1 MLVYRSD
8 APLPEV
14 FRPLHQTPSSHR
26 PFINSHPDPADFAE
40 LSDESSDEEP
50 LKRRRVRSPKPA
62 LVVPKNRGQL
72 CARGGLVEI
81 SGNQSSSLVQFFQCG
96 WTCCSDIFVFVVAL
110 DSCLIKGE

>member
-26 PFINSHPDPADFAE
+26 PFIDSHPDPADFAE

-96 WTCCSDIFVFVVAL
+96 WTCCSDIFVSVVAL
-110 DSCLIKGE
+110 DSCLSKGE

>member
-1 MLVYRSD
+1 MDPPPFLCLLIESSLSLQDDLLVYRSD

-62 LVVPKNRGQL
+62 LVVPKTKDN
-72 CARGGLVEI
+72 C
-81 SGNQSSSLVQFFQCG
+81 VQEEG
-96 WTCCSDIFVFVVAL
+96 
-110 DSCLIKGE
+110 